1 MTALIGRG
9 LISVRF
15 AAALG
20 LAAAAALASPPR
32 AAFAADWPQAHSD
45 LRADPRVLFGA
56 LPNGMR
62 YAIMRNET
70 PKGAVSMWL
79 NVNDGSLQEND
90 AQQGLAH
97 FLEHMAFRGSKN
109 VPENEVWPSLQRL
122 GLAIGADANA
132 STGFTQT
139 LYKFNFPRND
149 TESIDG
155 GLLRLRD
162 IAGAL
167 TLSQAAMDAE
177 RGVILSEERLRDT
190 PDYRAGKKRLAFL
203 FPHSRLNER
212 FPIGSTDII
221 KHAPVS
227 LIRDFYNAYYR
238 PERSTVIV
246 VGDIDAKAMEAKI
259 VKVFSDWKPS
269 GPAGA
274 EPAPADVNRRGA
286 EAALYAEAG
295 VAPSLSL
302 TWVLKTEPDSVAR
315 ERNDLTRLLA
325 LSILSDRLNT
335 LASGPQSPFVAARSN
350 FAPLDGA
357 TTWSVAA
364 AIRPQAWHAA
374 LDGAVREL
382 RRMTEFGVTA
392 DEFARAKDR
401 LHALF
406 QQAAAT
412 AATDS
417 NNANAAQIASDVA
430 INDVFVGPADT
441 LALIDQAFNSLS
453 LDGMNAAIRTLM
465 GDGGPLVFLSS
476 PAPVDGGEAAVAAAL
491 TAAEK
496 APLTRPVEQ
505 AKVTWPYTDFGPA
518 GKVVE
523 RKSIADLDTTAL
535 RFANGVRLAVKP
547 TTFKAGEVGVNV
559 RIGDGY
565 ADLPAGRASPTWI
578 VDGQRLLL
586 LGTKALS
593 FDDISRAL
601 AGNFIQLKSQFA
613 ADGVTLQGHGPPSE
627 LATLMQVLTAYVS
640 APGWRADGI
649 ERARA
654 DETSDL
660 ESLTSSPMGV
670 LQRDIRCSLVS
681 GDPRL
686 CSPSLADVAR
696 TGPDAI
702 KALLAPTLAS
712 APIEVTIV
720 GDVKLDDAVAA
731 VAKTF
736 GALPARANETAIK
749 TIALQF
755 PAGNAKPAELHHEGR
770 ADQGFAVVAWPAT
783 DAFDL
788 KNYNAL
794 RLLKSILGTRMM
806 DQLRI
811 QDGVTY
817 SPASILSG
825 STVAPGYGILLVGT
839 ELPPAKMP
847 VFFKTIGDIAAD
859 LQTHP
864 ISADELERARKPL
877 IESLIATR
885 RTNDYWLG
893 ALTGTQQ
900 DPRQLE
906 IIRDTLPILTKV
918 SARDIQ
924 AAAETYLSAAK
935 AWKLAITPA
944 IKSGPASAT
953 SH

>member
-1 MTALIGRG
+1 MTAITGCSL
-9 LISVRF
+9 VAARF
-15 AAALG
+15 VAALG
-20 LAAAAALASPPR
+20 LAAAAVSASPPH
-32 AAFAADWPQAHSD
+32 AAFATDWPQAHSD

-62 YAIMRNET
+62 YAIMHNDT

-79 NVNDGSLQEND
+79 NVNDGSLQEGD

-109 VPENEVWPSLQRL
+109 VPEKEVWPSLERL
-122 GLAIGADANA
+122 GLGMGADANA
-132 STGFTQT
+132 STSFTHT
-139 LYKFNFPRND
+139 LYKFNFPHND
-149 TESIDG
+149 AESIDG

-162 IAGAL
+162 IASGL
-167 TLSQAAMDAE
+167 TLSQSAMDAE

-190 PDYRAGKKRLAFL
+190 PDYRAYRKRLAFL
-203 FPHSRLNER
+203 FPHSRLSER

-238 PERSTVIV
+238 PERATVIV

-259 VKVFSDWKPS
+259 VGLFSDWKPS

-274 EPAPADVNRRGA
+274 EPAPAEVTRRGA

-295 VAPSLSL
+295 VAPSLSF
-302 TWVLKTEPDSVAR
+302 TWVLKTEADSVTR
-315 ERNDLTRLLA
+315 ERGDLTRLLA
-325 LSILSDRLNT
+325 LSMLTDRLNT
-335 LASGPQSPFVAARSN
+335 LASGTQSPFVAAQSN

-357 TTWSVAA
+357 TAWSVAA

-374 LDGAVREL
+374 LDEAVREL
-382 RRMTEFGVTA
+382 RRMTEFGVTVA
-392 DEFARAKDR
+392 EFARAKEQ
-401 LHALF
+401 LHAVF
-406 QQAAAT
+406 AHAAAT

-417 NNANAAQIASDVA
+417 DSANAAQIASDVD
-430 INDVFVGPADT
+430 INDVYMNPADT
-441 LALIDQAFNSLS
+441 LAFIDQAFNALT
-453 LDGMNAAIRTLM
+453 LDGMNGAIRTFM
-465 GDGGPLVFLSS
+465 GERGPLVFLSS
-476 PAPVDGGEAAVAAAL
+476 PVQVDGGEAAVVTAL
-491 TAAEK
+491 TSAEQ
-496 APLTRPVEQ
+496 APLTRAAKQ
-505 AKVTWPYTDFGPA
+505 AKVTWPYTNFGPA
-518 GKVVE
+518 GKVAE
-523 RKSIADLDTTAL
+523 RKSIADLETTFL
-535 RFANGVRLAVKP
+535 RFANGVRLTVKP
-547 TTFKAGEVGVNV
+547 TRFKAGEVGVNV

-565 ADLPAGRASPTWI
+565 PDLPAGRASPTWI

-586 LGTKALS
+586 LGTKALT

-601 AGNFIQLKSQFA
+601 SGNFIQLKSQFG
-613 ADGVTLQGHGPPSE
+613 ADGVALRGHGQPAE
-627 LATLMQVLTAYVS
+627 LDTLMQVLAAYVS
-640 APGWRADGI
+640 APGWRVDGI

-654 DETSDL
+654 NEMSDL
-660 ESLTSSPMGV
+660 ESLASSPMGV
-670 LQRDIRCSLVS
+670 LKRDIRCRLSS

-686 CSPSLADVAR
+686 CTPSLADVAE

-712 APIEVTIV
+712 GPIEVTIV

-736 GALPARANETAIK
+736 GALPARASESASK
-749 TIALQF
+749 TLALQF
-755 PAGNAKPAELHHEGR
+755 PSGNAKPAELHHEGR

-794 RLLKSILGTRMM
+794 RILKTILGTRMT

-825 STVAPGYGILLVGT
+825 STIAPGYGILLVGT
-839 ELPPAKMP
+839 ELSPAKTP
-847 VFFKTIGDIAAD
+847 VFFRTIGDIAAD

-864 ISADELERARKPL
+864 VSADELERAKKPL

-885 RTNDYWLG
+885 QTNDYWLG

-900 DPRQLE
+900 DHRQLD

-918 SARDIQ
+918 SAGDVQ
-924 AAAETYLSAAK
+924 AAAKTYLSAAK

-944 IKSGPASAT
+944 IISGAASAT